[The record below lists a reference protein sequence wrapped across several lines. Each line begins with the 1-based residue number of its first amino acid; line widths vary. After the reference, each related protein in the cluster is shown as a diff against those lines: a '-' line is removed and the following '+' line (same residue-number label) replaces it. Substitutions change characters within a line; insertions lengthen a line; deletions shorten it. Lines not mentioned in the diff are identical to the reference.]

1 VSFATEFS
9 VVELVLDSEF
19 ETRGIDAFALSVIKA
34 ERQMRRLFTY
44 LVYQSP
50 TVTAVDIPALRAVLG
65 ASRRVYFEG
74 FQSGINNLLQTSIRE
89 LIGAGFDELNARM
102 SEAIEVR
109 NKIFHG
115 QLTDRWLSTSD
126 LLEYVAKI
134 RRWCELLATSAL
146 HEIGYDGFM
155 RNSFQKSE
163 IDISHKLQRHIAGVA
178 GYKEFLATY
187 VER

>member
-1 VSFATEFS
+1 MSFAAEFA
-9 VVELVLDSEF
+9 VVELVLDSQF
-19 ETRGIDAFALSVIKA
+19 ETRGIDAFALAVIKA

-44 LVYQSP
+44 LAYQSP
-50 TVTAVDIPALRAVLG
+50 TLGAGDIPALRAALG

-74 FQSGINNLLQTSIRE
+74 FQRGINNLLQMSLRD
-89 LIGAGFDELNARM
+89 LIGADFDDLDARM

-115 QLTDRWLSTSD
+115 QITDRCLNTTD

-146 HEIGYDGFM
+146 REVGYDGFR
-155 RNSFQKSE
+155 RNSFRKSE
-163 IDISHKLQRHIAGVA
+163 IDVSHKFRVHIAGVPSY
-178 GYKEFLATY
+178 GEFLARY